1 LEKTKVIFMYTFELE
16 LHKESSTLSL
26 LKDGVVVKEKSW
38 PEGRDM
44 GRKLFVSIAEL
55 LKEQGIKAEEVS
67 DFLVESE
74 LPEVYTSTRIAETV
88 KKVYAFGV
96 RAKINN
102 KR

>member
-1 LEKTKVIFMYTFELE
+1 MSYIFKLE
-16 LHKESSTLSL
+16 LRKESSTLSL
-26 LKDGVVVKEKSW
+26 LKEGEVVDTKSW

-44 GRKLFVSIAEL
+44 GKRLFGSLAEL
-55 LKEQGIKAEEVS
+55 LKEQGIKPEEVS

>member
-1 LEKTKVIFMYTFELE
+1 MYVFKLE

-26 LKDGVVVKEKSW
+26 SKDGAVVKEKTW

-44 GRKLFVSIAEL
+44 GKRLFESLAEL
-55 LKEQGIKAEEVS
+55 LKEEGIKPEEVS

-96 RAKINN
+96 RVKINN

>member
-1 LEKTKVIFMYTFELE
+1 MSYIFKLE
-16 LHKESSTLSL
+16 LHKTSSALSL
-26 LKDGVVVKEKSW
+26 LKDGAVVKEKTW

-44 GRKLFVSIAEL
+44 GKRLFGSLAEL
-55 LKEQGIKAEEVS
+55 LKEQGIKPEEVS

-96 RAKINN
+96 RTKINN